1 MIPLTWMQWSDNI
14 SQEDIYFFI
23 NSTFV
28 LDTINFFY
36 SNDWIEEAIPLYNRE
51 TRLSHLEDIS
61 PWLIKIKSLSRYSLA
76 KKIDEFLM
84 EKYNWG
90 WVYHSELNWDVQI
103 THWKNHQIVIVN
115 NEEVHLRLFDPRVA
129 GILFPHL
136 KKEDWFSLMYPVNNA
151 YIPFDNENLFF
162 EKPKEILKVQKEI
175 SSSIYTLPSYLL
187 DAWRHSTHMI
197 NLVVENLILNFW
209 EENGEL
215 AYSLFSREKDIK
227 EVIYKWVNKERLR
240 HTDIAYLNNKN
251 LLSYLL
257 DVNLI
262 KKDEI

>member
-1 MIPLTWMQWSDNI
+1 
-14 SQEDIYFFI
+14 
-23 NSTFV
+23 
-28 LDTINFFY
+28 
-36 SNDWIEEAIPLYNRE
+36 
-51 TRLSHLEDIS
+51 
-61 PWLIKIKSLSRYSLA
+61 
-76 KKIDEFLM
+76 
-84 EKYNWG
+84 
-90 WVYHSELNWDVQI
+90 
-103 THWKNHQIVIVN
+103 
-115 NEEVHLRLFDPRVA
+115 
-129 GILFPHL
+129 
-136 KKEDWFSLMYPVNNA
+136 
-151 YIPFDNENLFF
+151 
-162 EKPKEILKVQKEI
+162 
-175 SSSIYTLPSYLL
+175 
-187 DAWRHSTHMI
+187 MI

>member
-1 MIPLTWMQWSDNI
+1 
-14 SQEDIYFFI
+14 
-23 NSTFV
+23 
-28 LDTINFFY
+28 
-36 SNDWIEEAIPLYNRE
+36 
-51 TRLSHLEDIS
+51 
-61 PWLIKIKSLSRYSLA
+61 
-76 KKIDEFLM
+76 
-84 EKYNWG
+84 
-90 WVYHSELNWDVQI
+90 
-103 THWKNHQIVIVN
+103 
-115 NEEVHLRLFDPRVA
+115 
-129 GILFPHL
+129 
-136 KKEDWFSLMYPVNNA
+136 MYPVNNA

-175 SSSIYTLPSYLL
+175 SPSIYTLPSYLL
-187 DAWRHSTHMI
+187 DAWRHSTHVI